1 MEQTGKEPVVKLH
14 EVPAPR
20 HADKTTSGTEPGISI
35 TPAGGQGDTAADG
48 ATDAQT
54 LDIKHESK
62 TTSAIYETLDH
73 ATQVWLSRFTHG
85 LSPAAL
91 MGAWFDWATHMA
103 AAPGKQLH
111 LIEKANEKA
120 RRHIRYALACAGK
133 VENDEPCIEP
143 LPQDHRFRDD
153 AWKMKP
159 FNVIHQGFLQQQQ
172 WWHNVVTGVPG
183 VSAQHER
190 ELQFLT
196 RQILDMVSPSNFPWT
211 NPEVLRKTS
220 DTGGLNLVR
229 GAQNYLQ
236 DLQNAMAGAVPD
248 GADSFQ
254 PGRDVA
260 RTTGKVVYRNRL
272 IELIQYTPLTDT
284 VRAEPILIVPA
295 WIMKYYILNLSQ
307 QNSMVRYLVEQGHT
321 VFIMSWKNP
330 DAGDRNLT
338 MDGYRR
344 LGVMMGRLGRVAGGP
359 FGRLGCTAPDGA
371 HGARNHRRCAGNLR
385 ISEVN
390 DSRKSTV

>member
-1 MEQTGKEPVVKLH
+1 
-14 EVPAPR
+14 
-20 HADKTTSGTEPGISI
+20 
-35 TPAGGQGDTAADG
+35 
-48 ATDAQT
+48 
-54 LDIKHESK
+54 
-62 TTSAIYETLDH
+62 
-73 ATQVWLSRFTHG
+73 
-85 LSPAAL
+85 
-91 MGAWFDWATHMA
+91 
-103 AAPGKQLH
+103 
-111 LIEKANEKA
+111 
-120 RRHIRYALACAGK
+120 
-133 VENDEPCIEP
+133 
-143 LPQDHRFRDD
+143 
-153 AWKMKP
+153 MKP

-196 RQILDMVSPSNFPWT
+196 RQILDMVSPSNFSWT
-211 NPEVLRKTS
+211 NPEVLRKTR

-295 WIMKYYILNLSQ
+295 WIMKHYILDLSQ

-321 VFIMSWKNP
+321 VFMMSWKNP

-338 MDGYRR
+338 MDDYRR
-344 LGVMMGRLGRVAGGP
+344 LGVMVGRLGRVAGP
-359 FGRLGCTAPDGA
+359 IRAPRLHRPGW
-371 HGARNHRRCAGNLR
+371 GARGTQPSPVRRERTCFRSERQPRINSLKKRNAKNGRTQMGPYHRGRCCHCVWPSDDR
-385 ISEVN
+385 RRR
-390 DSRKSTV
+390 SRPLWWRRGARRSR